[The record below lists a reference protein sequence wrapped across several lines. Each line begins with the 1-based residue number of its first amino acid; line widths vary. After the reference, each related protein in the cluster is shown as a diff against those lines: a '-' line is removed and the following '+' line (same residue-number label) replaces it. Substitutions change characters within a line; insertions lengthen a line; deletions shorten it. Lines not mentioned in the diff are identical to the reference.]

1 MSLPGKL
8 IDSLLANAPQLKVL
22 PISVALGN
30 GRGVCQRLQ
39 LFGRTGQNHM
49 PEQSDWSHLDSNTL
63 ARSSALRV
71 CGAGDDKDGNV
82 NENAVGGMVANQM
95 DAEAFD
101 ISLTVARD
109 DRALAVAGGFAAKRR
124 RSMGQSHLRA
134 GSARHPRPRLLVSG
148 RGFGDRSRRKNH

>member
-1 MSLPGKL
+1 MSLLGKL

-30 GRGVCQRLQ
+30 GRGDLPAPPAV
-39 LFGRTGQNHM
+39 GRTGQNHM

-109 DRALAVAGGFAAKRR
+109 GRALAVAGGFAAKRR
-124 RSMGQSHLRA
+124 RS
-134 GSARHPRPRLLVSG
+134 
-148 RGFGDRSRRKNH
+148 KKENH